1 MKFFRRKDKRKDDG
15 DSGHSRMPGFGSST
29 NSKHSTPAYSHGDS
43 RAAETYRPF
52 GSPPSG
58 SYDPRTHAQSARF
71 QSRPTR
77 ASAAVFAHFPPAILE
92 RIFTYVCPHSR
103 DETYET
109 CEQSS
114 VEDGCMLCDLRDLAH
129 CVAVCRKWRIEAV
142 KLMYVESQLPP
153 CLGRVPLAPARHG
166 AWLG

>member
-29 NSKHSTPAYSHGDS
+29 NGKHSTPAYSAPGHGDS
-43 RAAETYRPF
+43 RAETFLPF

-58 SYDPRTHAQSARF
+58 LYNPRAHPQSARF

-77 ASAAVFAHFPPAILE
+77 ASAAVFAHFPAAVFE
-92 RIFTYVCPHSR
+92 RIFTYVCPHTR

-129 CVAVCRKWRIEAV
+129 CVAVCKKWRIEAV
-142 KLMYVESQLPP
+142 KLMYVQSQFPP
-153 CLGRVPLAPARHG
+153 CLKSRAAPARHG
-166 AWLG
+166 A